1 MMRKRQRR
9 VDDYWDSEEGKKSSQ
24 GRACARARGIDNI
37 KVTGEK
43 VRRGRVG
50 IGWDRTAVT
59 GVGRKGQK
67 GNVQGDRRGG
77 DLPAGHRAPLL
88 SRAALSALKNGGVP
102 G

>member
-1 MMRKRQRR
+1 MCSRAGDRQH
-9 VDDYWDSEEGKKSSQ
+9 KSD
-24 GRACARARGIDNI
+24 GGE
-37 KVTGEK
+37 GEK
-43 VRRGRVG
+43 GA
-50 IGWDRTAVT
+50 GWDRTAVT